1 MVKNLKKSANRT
13 QNQRAFLEIKNGH
26 SAKCPILK
34 KSTNIILENC
44 YHKKKRDIFNL
55 F

>member
-1 MVKNLKKSANRT
+1 MVTNLGKSTNRT
-13 QNQRAFLEIKNGH
+13 QNQRAFLEIKIGH
-26 SAKCPILK
+26 SAECPFLK
-34 KSTNIILENC
+34 NLPNIILEIC